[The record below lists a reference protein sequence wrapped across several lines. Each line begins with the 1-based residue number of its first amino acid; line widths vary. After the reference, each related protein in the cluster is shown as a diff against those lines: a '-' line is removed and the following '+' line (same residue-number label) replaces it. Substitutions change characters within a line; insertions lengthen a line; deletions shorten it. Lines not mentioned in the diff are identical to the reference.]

1 MRSVWINMS
10 IKRKKENHLI
20 IRIHDFILQPI
31 YFILTIHSIINPLH
45 PLIYQ
50 LYQRKVKKIPKT
62 KFRDHFYN
70 PCCFLK
76 ITGITRQFPLPKKT
90 FFILCSFVSPLYA
103 DNYWQ
108 CLYIPTPPV
117 LMMALVPKEYEVNPR
132 NRHSWRRRKIYCKEL
147 LYRRFR

>member
-50 LYQRKVKKIPKT
+50 LYQKKSQKNPKNEIP
-62 KFRDHFYN
+62 RS
-70 PCCFLK
+70 FLQLLLFLENNRNHPSIPPSK
-76 ITGITRQFPLPKKT
+76 ENFFHSL
-90 FFILCSFVSPLYA
+90 FILFPPLRRQLLTMPVYSYPSSPDDGA
-103 DNYWQ
+103 STQRVW
-108 CLYIPTPPV
+108 
-117 LMMALVPKEYEVNPR
+117 
-132 NRHSWRRRKIYCKEL
+132 S
-147 LYRRFR
+147 

>member
-1 MRSVWINMS
+1 MS

-62 KFRDHFYN
+62 KFRDHVYN

-76 ITGITRQFPLPKKT
+76 ITGITRRFPLPKKT
-90 FFILCSFVSPLYA
+90 FFILCSFFSPPLRR
-103 DNYWQ
+103 Q
-108 CLYIPTPPV
+108 LLTMPV
-117 LMMALVPKEYEVNPR
+117 YSYPSSPDDGASTQRV
-132 NRHSWRRRKIYCKEL
+132 
-147 LYRRFR
+147 